1 VLFNSIEF
9 IFVFLPVVF
18 LGYFWLNKNEYI
30 VAGKAWLALAS
41 LFFYGWWNPDYLIFI
56 VVSILVNYWL
66 GRQLSR
72 KHGRRWHRF
81 SISNQQ
87 LLVLGLTFD
96 LGLLGYFKYFNFLV
110 GNLSKLVGF
119 NVETSSIVLP
129 LGISFFTFTQIAY
142 LVDCYKE
149 GTKEYNFINY
159 ALFVTFFPHLI
170 AGPILHHKEMMPQFA
185 DRSNLAR
192 RYTNILSGLFLFS
205 VGLFKKVVVADSF
218 ARWADAGF
226 DQATVLGF
234 YEAWAT
240 SLSYTFQL
248 YYDFS
253 GYTDM
258 AIGVALLFNIRLP
271 INFDSPYKALTIQ
284 DFWRRWHMT
293 LSRFLKNYLYIP
305 LGGNKLGISR
315 TYLNI
320 LVTFA
325 LGGLW
330 HGASWMFV
338 IWGVLHGAAMVL
350 HRIWAKLGYRLPRV
364 MAWLFTFNFINLA
377 WVFFRA
383 TDLDSALAIVKGM
396 LGLGHTHLADSKPFV
411 LPDALVLLSGYS
423 VDYVVATGILVA
435 LCCVVAFRNSNQF
448 IYFEKPEILLKRTPV
463 IGYAMLALT
472 AIYMTMATPYN
483 KFIYF
488 NF

>member
-1 VLFNSIEF
+1 MLFNSIEF
-9 IFVFLPVVF
+9 IFLFLPIVF
-18 LGYFWLNKNEYI
+18 IGYFWLNKNEYM
-30 VAGKAWLALAS
+30 VAGKAWLVLAS
-41 LFFYGWWNPDYLIFI
+41 LFFYGWWNPDYLILI
-56 VVSILVNYWL
+56 VVSILVNYWFGMKL
-66 GRQLSR
+66 GRR
-72 KHGRRWHRF
+72 DGWRWHQF
-81 SISNQQ
+81 NISNWQ
-87 LLVLGLTFD
+87 LLLLGLAFD
-96 LGLLGYFKYFNFLV
+96 LGLLGYFKYFNFFIGNISMLV
-110 GNLSKLVGF
+110 DL
-119 NVETSSIVLP
+119 NVKINSIALP

-185 DRSNLAR
+185 DRSNLGKHYAH
-192 RYTNILSGLFLFS
+192 ILSGLFLFS

-218 ARWADAGF
+218 ALWADAGF
-226 DQATVLGF
+226 DHAMSLGF
-234 YEAWAT
+234 FEAWAT

-258 AIGVALLFNIRLP
+258 AIGAALLFNIRLP
-271 INFDSPYKALTIQ
+271 INFNSPYKALTIQ

-293 LSRFLKNYLYIP
+293 LSRFLKDYLYIP
-305 LGGNKLGISR
+305 LGGNRHGVSR
-315 TYLNI
+315 MYLNI
-320 LVTFA
+320 MATFA

-338 IWGVLHGAAMVL
+338 IWGVMHGAAMVL
-350 HRIWAKLGYRLPRV
+350 HRLWSKLGFRLPTLV
-364 MAWLFTFNFINLA
+364 AWLLTFNFINLT

-383 TDLDSALAIVKGM
+383 RDMDSAFAIIRAMAV
-396 LGLGHTHLADSKPFV
+396 LGPEHSTEGKSFA
-411 LPDALVLLSGYS
+411 LPDGLSLLPGYPA
-423 VDYVVATGILVA
+423 DYVVGACILAA
-435 LCCVVAFRNSNQF
+435 LFCVVAFRNSNQWV
-448 IYFEKPEILLKRTPV
+448 YFERTEALLKNTYV
-463 IGYAMLALT
+463 IGYAMLALI
-472 AIYMTMATPYN
+472 AIYMTMATSYN